1 VRIAA
6 LERELAIMEA
16 EFLREL
22 DKLSGAESDTAA
34 FWQGKCAALER
45 EVGCLRRRR
54 DGDYGGDG
62 DGVGVVDGDGDDG
75 EEEERGEGEDGDQD
89 WDELRFAWRR
99 AREMAEHKDGEIARL
114 QAQVRGLKEWVSV
127 STRAD
132 GQAQTSD
139 EVFGEGMARLGNGL
153 QNWVLVNF
161 RRARVG
167 KSHLLPFVA
176 GTERLRSKTD
186 LSGAHEDA
194 ISELA
199 RLVPM
204 YEELASASRIHLLQ
218 SVVSRLLV
226 DLVFDAYFVG
236 LPGDVATQMGKVEAF
251 LSSSKASR

>member
-1 VRIAA
+1 MG
-6 LERELAIMEA
+6 EDWDGEG
-16 EFLREL
+16 
-22 DKLSGAESDTAA
+22 GA
-34 FWQGKCAALER
+34 
-45 EVGCLRRRR
+45 
-54 DGDYGGDG
+54 
-62 DGVGVVDGDGDDG
+62 GVGAGGVLDR
-75 EEEERGEGEDGDQD
+75 E
-89 WDELRFAWRR
+89 DELRFAWRQ
-99 AREMAEHKDGEIARL
+99 AREVVEHKDGEIARL

-167 KSHLLPFVA
+167 KSHLLLPFVA

-236 LPGDVATQMGKVEAF
+236 LPGDVAAQMEKVEAF
-251 LSSSKASR
+251 LSSGKVSR

>member
-1 VRIAA
+1 
-6 LERELAIMEA
+6 
-16 EFLREL
+16 
-22 DKLSGAESDTAA
+22 
-34 FWQGKCAALER
+34 
-45 EVGCLRRRR
+45 
-54 DGDYGGDG
+54 
-62 DGVGVVDGDGDDG
+62 
-75 EEEERGEGEDGDQD
+75 
-89 WDELRFAWRR
+89 
-99 AREMAEHKDGEIARL
+99 MAEHKDGEIARL

-167 KSHLLPFVA
+167 KSHLLLLPLVA
-176 GTERLRSKTD
+176 RTERLRSKTD

-236 LPGDVATQMGKVEAF
+236 LPADVAAQMEKVEAF
-251 LSSSKASR
+251 LSSGKVSR